1 MATPESYKILVIG
14 GSAGSMPVLTAL
26 IKELPVPFPM
36 PVVIVIHRLKNVQS
50 ELSALLSAEQKI
62 TEPDD
67 KDSLLPGHIYLAPQ
81 NYHLLIEAD
90 GTISLD
96 YSEPVNFSRPAIDVS
111 FDSAVEAFGKKTLAI
126 LLSGANKDGA
136 AGICR
141 IAGSGGMAIVQDPL
155 TAAFSTMPRAALNQ
169 CTGLHTMTVNEMIR
183 YLRNIST
190 KINTEK

>member
-1 MATPESYKILVIG
+1 
-14 GSAGSMPVLTAL
+14 
-26 IKELPVPFPM
+26 M
-36 PVVIVIHRLKNVQS
+36 PVVIVIHRLKNVKS
-50 ELSALLSAEQKI
+50 ELGALLSGEQKI

-67 KDSLLPGHIYLAPQ
+67 KESLLPGHIYLAPQ

-96 YSEPVNFSRPAIDVS
+96 YSEPVNFSRPAIDLS
-111 FDSAVEAFGKKTLAI
+111 FDSAAEAFGRNTLAI

-141 IAGSGGMAIVQDPL
+141 IAASGGMAIVQDPL
-155 TAAFSTMPRAALNQ
+155 TAAFSAMPQAALDLCPGIQ
-169 CTGLHTMTVNEMIR
+169 TMTVNEMIH

-190 KINTEK
+190 KTNTEK